1 MAKFHM
7 SFATPRTIRRADTLV
22 FLAKIAMSVGLL
34 GLCFY
39 LIDFQHP
46 FDAIAAINPLLLIA
60 AFICGT
66 LGTIILPAYITRHAL
81 VISKISFSLRNL
93 IIMNFAIRFYAIIM
107 PRIVSVWLRWKRY
120 GEGNLTGTAFALLVF
135 ERVIQMA
142 TLCLFAFV
150 ALFFEREKLG
160 AEGSGLMLLT
170 FMMMLFSFALLAPFL
185 SGRVATQ
192 LGRFVPVGMRVLP
205 KFVSS
210 RLERLVE
217 VVTAFQD
224 LETRVVLRISVI
236 SAIAFLFFVASSYI
250 LAGALGIGVSFV
262 ALIWIRSLV
271 FMLTLIPI
279 SVAGIGL
286 REIGFA
292 GLLALYGIDMP
303 TAIAFSFAN
312 FGLQLGM
319 AAIGAV
325 CEGHRFFTQRTQRTT
340 DGSMEGNIAL

>member
-1 MAKFHM
+1 MTKVHTSLAQ
-7 SFATPRTIRRADTLV
+7 PRTIRRADTLV
-22 FLAKIAMSVGLL
+22 FLAKIAMSASLL

-46 FDAIAAINPLLLIA
+46 FDAVAAINPLLLTT
-60 AFICGT
+60 AFVCGT

-81 VISKISFSLRNL
+81 VISKISLSLRDL

-120 GEGNLTGTAFALLVF
+120 GEGSLTGTAFALLVF
-135 ERVIQMA
+135 ERVIQLA
-142 TLCLFAFV
+142 TLCLFAFA
-150 ALFFEREKLG
+150 ALFFERGKLG
-160 AEGSGLMLLT
+160 VEGDGLTLLT
-170 FMMMLFSFALLAPFL
+170 FIMTLFSFALLAPFL
-185 SGRVATQ
+185 STRVATQ
-192 LGRFVPVGMRVLP
+192 LDRFVPLGMRLLP

-210 RLERLVE
+210 RLARLVE
-217 VVTAFQD
+217 LITAFRD
-224 LETRVVLRISVI
+224 LETGVVLRISVI
-236 SAIAFLFFVASSYI
+236 SALAFLLFVASSYI
-250 LAGALGIGVSFV
+250 LAGALGIAVSFV

-319 AAIGAV
+319 AAIGAGF
-325 CEGHRFFTQRTQRTT
+325 EGHRFFIKRRQRAT